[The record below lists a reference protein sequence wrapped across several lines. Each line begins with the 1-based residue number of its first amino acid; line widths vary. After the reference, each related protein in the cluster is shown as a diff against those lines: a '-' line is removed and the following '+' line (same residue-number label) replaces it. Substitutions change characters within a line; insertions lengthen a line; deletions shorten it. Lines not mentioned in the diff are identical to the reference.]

1 MHLMISRVFGL
12 CILPFRPLLA
22 KTLTAEEIYEKN
34 KLRELEQVV
43 DSTSGVQ
50 MNFDSGEFLVV
61 MVLLIAGLVAIRRLF
76 VG

>member
-1 MHLMISRVFGL
+1 MHLQILGVFCL
-12 CILPFRPLLA
+12 CVLSFRPLLA

-34 KLRELEQVV
+34 KFRELEQVV
-43 DSTSGVQ
+43 NSTPDYQ
-50 MNFDSGEFLVV
+50 MNFESGEFLVV

>member
-1 MHLMISRVFGL
+1 MPLKVLGVFCL
-12 CILPFRPLLA
+12 CVLSFRPLLPKA
-22 KTLTAEEIYEKN
+22 LTAEEIYEKN
-34 KLRELEQVV
+34 KLRELERVV
-43 DSTSGVQ
+43 NSTSGYQ